1 MLTRIINLSLAIKEM
16 PRKLKCAMLRP
27 LLKKAKADPK
37 FFFFNFPSVSD
48 LKNVSKLIEKAVAA
62 QLNDYLVYNDLH
74 APLQSAHEPWHSTE
88 TALMNVHNDP

>member
-1 MLTRIINLSLAIKEM
+1 M
-16 PRKLKCAMLRP
+16 
-27 LLKKAKADPK
+27 
-37 FFFFNFPSVSD
+37 SD

-88 TALMNVHNDP
+88 TGLMNARNAPDNDDDDDGSENVSKKMILHSFNLIASICTRSICQNAGDFS